1 MAKIIQEDIET
12 IMKRWAPIVE
22 AGSEK
27 ITSYEVRKSVSQLL
41 ENTAKEFAK
50 AGLLT
55 EATGM
60 QAGYGVNSP
69 LTHTEKGYPISKDG
83 KSSKGY
89 LKGDFGRQR
98 INNGGDYGDYYLP
111 NVIMPMVRRLF
122 PSLIAH
128 ELVGVQALNGP
139 LGYALAY
146 RAKYGDN
153 GLLGEK
159 TYGNCC
165 EAGSGR
171 LDPWKE
177 NKVGE
182 IGFDPTDTRYTG
194 NELTGG
200 LTSLTGEAPVWQG
213 EYAKDPETQ
222 EAWFKGGNEAKAA
235 AWKQYVGSNGN
246 GPWSGVGAPLG
257 TASEYARFSDG
268 SYPMVSFDFLK
279 TMVEAKTRKLGAG
292 WSPELAEDMEA
303 IHNFDV
309 ESEFVNLITYEL
321 GAEIDRQIVTEM
333 VKTAIVGGS
342 ISGWNPAYA
351 DGLDQ
356 MGRLQT
362 LLTQVTIEANQI
374 ALRTRRGHANFV
386 ITSPRVCALLEQMSR
401 EKFVSFQNSKNAP
414 SVPDS
419 GVGALTKIGLI
430 NDGQQLLVRDVYAA
444 GDYIVMGYK
453 GAHPADN
460 GIIYCP
466 YVPVQLQKVMDPD
479 TLTPRIGARTRY
491 GIMNSVWDAKNYYH
505 YIVVD
510 GLTTAYNWSQG
521 MRQFIQPYSKVTNG
535 TLFV

>member
-27 ITSYEVRKSVSQLL
+27 ITSFEVRKSVSQLL

-60 QAGYGVNSP
+60 TAGAPSAFAGD
-69 LTHTEKGYPISKDG
+69 KAQYPIDG
-83 KSSKGY
+83 NTSKGY
-89 LKGDFGRQR
+89 LKGKFGREAVKTAS
-98 INNGGDYGDYYLP
+98 DYGDYYLP
-111 NVIMPMVRRLF
+111 NVIMPMVHSLF

-146 RAKYGDN
+146 RAKYGNN
-153 GLLGEK
+153 GLLGHP

-165 EAGSGR
+165 TPGDGKLNLS
-171 LDPWKE
+171 DK
-177 NKVGE
+177 E
-182 IGFDPTDTRYTG
+182 IGFNPVDTRYTG
-194 NELTGG
+194 TELTGG
-200 LTSLTGEAPVWQG
+200 ITSLTGETPVWNG
-213 EYAKDPETQ
+213 TYPQ
-222 EAWFKGGNEAKAA
+222 EESGKPWFQPDDAKAA
-235 AWKQYVGSNGN
+235 AWKQYVGSDGN
-246 GPWSGVGAPLG
+246 MPWSGEGAPIG
-257 TASEYARFSDG
+257 EASEYARFSDG

-414 SVPDS
+414 TVPDS

-466 YVPVQLQKVMDPD
+466 YVPVQLQKVIDPD

-491 GIMNSVWDAKNYYH
+491 GLMNSVWDAKNYYH
-505 YIVVD
+505 YIVID
-510 GLTTAYNWSQG
+510 GLTQAYEWSSG
-521 MRQFIQPYSKVTNG
+521 KRQFIQPYSKVTNG

>member
-1 MAKIIQEDIET
+1 MARVIQEDIET

-27 ITSYEVRKSVSQLL
+27 IQSFQVKKSISQLL

-55 EATGM
+55 EATGIPTLGM
-60 QAGYGVNSP
+60 TSGNAYKHGKTPLGRSP
-69 LTHTEKGYPISKDG
+69 IDG
-83 KSSKGY
+83 NKSNGY
-89 LKGDFGRQR
+89 LTGNFGREANAANPGDF
-98 INNGGDYGDYYLP
+98 YLP

-146 RAKYGDN
+146 RAKYGSD
-153 GLLGEK
+153 GVLGR
-159 TYGNCC
+159 
-165 EAGSGR
+165 GR
-171 LDPWKE
+171 DEPENLDLGKE
-177 NKVGE
+177 NKE
-182 IGFDPTDTRYTG
+182 IGFDPVDTRYTG
-194 NELTGG
+194 VRGPALS
-200 LTSLTGEAPVWQG
+200 SLTADVDIGT
-213 EYAKDPETQ
+213 YADGSATPDS
-222 EAWFKGGNEAKAA
+222 AA
-235 AWKQYVGSNGN
+235 AWKAYTGSNSDGA
-246 GPWSGVGAPLG
+246 WVGKGAETG
-257 TASEYARFSDG
+257 FRSEYASFSRG
-268 SYPMVSFDFLK
+268 SYPTVSFDFLK

-342 ISGWNPAYA
+342 VSGWNPAFA

-362 LLTQVTIEANQI
+362 LLTQITIEANQI

-401 EKFVSFQNSKNAP
+401 EKFVSVQNSKEAP
-414 SVPDS
+414 TVPDS
-419 GVGALTKIGLI
+419 GVGALTKIGRI

-444 GDYIVMGYK
+444 GDYLVMGYK

-466 YVPVQLQKVMDPD
+466 YVPVQLQKVIDPD

-505 YIVVD
+505 YIVID
-510 GLTTAYNWSQG
+510 GLTAPYKWASE
-521 MRQFIQPYSKVTNG
+521 RQFIQPYSKVTNG

>member
-1 MAKIIQEDIET
+1 MARIIQDDIET

-27 ITSYEVRKSVSQLL
+27 ITSNSIKKSVSQLL
-41 ENTAKEFAK
+41 ENTAREFAK
-50 AGLLT
+50 AGLLM
-55 EATGM
+55 EDRAPGM
-60 QAGYGVNSP
+60 TAGAPGALAGSA
-69 LTHTEKGYPISKDG
+69 GQYPIQG
-83 KSSKGY
+83 KTSKGY
-89 LKGDFGRQR
+89 LKGAFGR
-98 INNGGDYGDYYLP
+98 DAVKDADTYGDYYLP
-111 NVIMPMVRRLF
+111 NVIMPMVRRIF

-139 LGYALAY
+139 IGYALAY
-146 RAKYGDN
+146 RAKYNDN
-153 GLLGEK
+153 GGLGLG
-159 TYGNCC
+159 YGK
-165 EAGSGR
+165 
-171 LDPWKE
+171 LDLSDR
-177 NKVGE
+177 E
-182 IGFDPTDTRYTG
+182 IGFNPTDTRYTG
-194 NELTGG
+194 EAEITA
-200 LTSLTGEAPVWQG
+200 LTSLTA
-213 EYAKDPETQ
+213 TQ
-222 EAWFKGGNEAKAA
+222 NTVVDGDLPDGYPDFASKAWES
-235 AWKQYVGSNGN
+235 YVGKEPGKNGSLAWA
-246 GPWSGVGAPLG
+246 GEGKSIGVE
-257 TASEYARFSDG
+257 SEYARFSTG
-268 SYPMVSFDFLK
+268 TYPTVSFDFLK

-309 ESEFVNLITYEL
+309 ESEFVNIITYEI

-362 LLTQVTIEANQI
+362 LLVQINLEANQI
-374 ALRTRRGHANFV
+374 ALKTRRGHANFV
-386 ITSPRVCALLEQMSR
+386 VTSPVVCSLLESLSMN
-401 EKFVSFQNSKNAP
+401 KFVSFQNTNKAP
-414 SVPDS
+414 TVPDA

-444 GDYIVMGYK
+444 GNYLVMGYK
-453 GAHPADN
+453 GSNPADN

-466 YVPVQLQKVMDPD
+466 YVPVQLQKVIDPD

-505 YIVVD
+505 YIVID
-510 GLTTAYNWSQG
+510 GLTQAYEWSSGQ
-521 MRQFIQPYSKVTNG
+521 RQFVQPYSKVTNG

>member
-1 MAKIIQEDIET
+1 MTAGGGGKPLGPS
-12 IMKRWAPIVE
+12 PID
-22 AGSEK
+22 GD
-27 ITSYEVRKSVSQLL
+27 TS
-41 ENTAKEFAK
+41 
-50 AGLLT
+50 
-55 EATGM
+55 TGF
-60 QAGYGVNSP
+60 
-69 LTHTEKGYPISKDG
+69 
-83 KSSKGY
+83 
-89 LKGDFGRQR
+89 LKGKFGRQG
-98 INNGGDYGDYYLP
+98 IKTANDYGDYYLP

-139 LGYALAY
+139 IGYALAY
-146 RAKYGDN
+146 RAKYGTN
-153 GLLGEK
+153 G
-159 TYGNCC
+159 TIDRAYGTDGLNL
-165 EAGSGR
+165 SG
-171 LDPWKE
+171 K
-177 NKVGE
+177 E
-182 IGFDPTDTRYTG
+182 IGFDPVDTRYTG
-194 NELTGG
+194 TTMDKALTA
-200 LTSLTGEAPVWQG
+200 LTSDTPVAVEGEFADGTGPMDA
-213 EYAKDPETQ
+213 
-222 EAWFKGGNEAKAA
+222 AA
-235 AWKQYVGSNGN
+235 AWKSYVGSNSDNAWG
-246 GPWSGVGAPLG
+246 GVGAGLG
-257 TASEYARFSDG
+257 VNTEYASFSQNT
-268 SYPMVSFDFLK
+268 YPMVSFDFLK

-321 GAEIDRQIVTEM
+321 GAEIDRQLVTEM

-342 ISGWNPAYA
+342 ISGWNPAFA

-414 SVPDS
+414 TVPDA

-466 YVPVQLQKVMDPD
+466 YVPVQLQKVIDPD

-505 YIVVD
+505 YIVVE
-510 GLTTAYNWSQG
+510 GLTSPYKWGTE
-521 MRQFIQPYSKVTNG
+521 RQFIQPYSKVTNG